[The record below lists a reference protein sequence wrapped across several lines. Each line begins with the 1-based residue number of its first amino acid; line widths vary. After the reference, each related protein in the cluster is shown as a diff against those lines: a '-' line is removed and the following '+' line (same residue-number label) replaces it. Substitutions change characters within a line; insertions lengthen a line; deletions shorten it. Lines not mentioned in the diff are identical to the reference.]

1 MSAPVVTGIAQLA
14 VTVENLERSAA
25 FYRDVV
31 GLKFLFSAPPGLAF
45 LDCAGT
51 RLMLATEATGG
62 PTHAHPVIYFR
73 VASVREFAAGLVE
86 RGIPLHKEP
95 HVIAKLPHADLWLA
109 FVLDPDG
116 HLVGFMSEEKGTIPS

>member
-1 MSAPVVTGIAQLA
+1 MTGIAQLA
-14 VTVENLERSAA
+14 VTVDELDRSLA

-31 GLKFLFSAPPGLAF
+31 GLKFLFQAPPGLAF
-45 LDCAGT
+45 LECAGT
-51 RLMLATEATGG
+51 RLMLATRETGG

-73 VASVREFAAGLVE
+73 VESVREFAAALAG

-95 HVIAKLPHADLWLA
+95 HVIAKLSHADLWLA

-116 HLVGFMSEEKGTIPS
+116 HLVGFMSEE